1 MSIIEKAIDRLVAED
16 ERPKHGAVA
25 DSTVATSSPRVRAI
39 GPGDE
44 PPSATVLAS
53 PESVPQHLSDL
64 EERAGTAAGATAAL
78 ESGAGSTRPLD
89 IGGEESAHAV
99 SDSGQPT
106 VLKIHGLG
114 LEGFIS
120 PQTERSRTAEE
131 FRMIKRPLLQR
142 AFSGETALGER
153 ANVIA
158 VTSSVAGEG
167 KTFTS
172 LNLAISIA
180 MELDRTVLLVDA
192 DLANPGLSRLL
203 GAQDLPGLTE
213 RLLDE
218 KVSLKDLLL
227 RTDVPKL
234 TLLPAGR
241 RHRRSTELLASNTM
255 KGLLDELATRYPDR
269 VVLFDSPPLLATSEA
284 SVLTEQAGQIC
295 LVVESATTPQFL
307 VKEALGLLRHQ
318 DRVSLVLNKTRDE
331 LLSGRRGYYYGYRY
345 GYGYGNQRTPVDGR
359 DDAAA

>member
-1 MSIIEKAIDRLVAED
+1 MSIIEKAIDRLVADD
-16 ERPKHGAVA
+16 ERLKHGAVA
-25 DSTVATSSPRVRAI
+25 DSTVATPSPRVRAI
-39 GPGDE
+39 GAGDE
-44 PPSATVLAS
+44 PPSATVSAS
-53 PESVPQHLSDL
+53 PESVPQRWSDP
-64 EERAGTAAGATAAL
+64 EELPGTATAAF
-78 ESGAGSTRPLD
+78 ESEAGSTRPD
-89 IGGEESAHAV
+89 IGGEESAHAA
-99 SDSGQPT
+99 SDSGQAR

-142 AFSGETALGER
+142 AFSGEAALGER
-153 ANVIA
+153 PNVIA

-213 RLLDE
+213 RLLDD

-255 KGLLDELATRYPDR
+255 KGLLDEVATRYPDR

-284 SVLTEQAGQIC
+284 SVLAEQAGQVC
-295 LVVESATTPQFL
+295 LVVESTTTPQFL

>member
-1 MSIIEKAIDRLVAED
+1 MSIIEKAIDRLVSEGEGAERRANP
-16 ERPKHGAVA
+16 E
-25 DSTVATSSPRVRAI
+25 STIAAAMTRDAGVIAAE
-39 GPGDE
+39 G
-44 PPSATVLAS
+44 PPSAIRSAAS
-53 PESVPQHLSDL
+53 AAVQSPSPQAEPRNPPEPGRPAPPEAAVETAPAAVGP
-64 EERAGTAAGATAAL
+64 AG
-78 ESGAGSTRPLD
+78 E
-89 IGGEESAHAV
+89 AV
-99 SDSGQPT
+99 SPARGTGEPAI
-106 VLKIHGLG
+106 LPIHGLG
-114 LEGFIS
+114 LDGFIS

-142 AFSGETALGER
+142 AFSEAAAGER
-153 ANVIA
+153 PNLIA

-203 GAQDLPGLTE
+203 KAHELPGLTE

-218 KVSLKDLLL
+218 NVDLKDLLL

-241 RHRRSTELLASNTM
+241 RHRRSTELLASNAM

-284 SVLTEQAGQIC
+284 SVLAEQAGQVC

-345 GYGYGNQRTPVDGR
+345 GYGYGPAYGYGK
-359 DDAAA
+359 DDAAP

>member
-1 MSIIEKAIDRLVAED
+1 MSIIEKAIDRLASEDEGPTRRMPGAPTIPLGVAE
-16 ERPKHGAVA
+16 KGGAVLV
-25 DSTVATSSPRVRAI
+25 DEQLSATEAQEPQVTTSAGVRSSP
-39 GPGDE
+39 
-44 PPSATVLAS
+44 
-53 PESVPQHLSDL
+53 
-64 EERAGTAAGATAAL
+64 AL
-78 ESGAGSTRPLD
+78 EAASAPLPAAEAATRVA
-89 IGGEESAHAV
+89 SAPAARIDETT
-99 SDSGQPT
+99 SPTQGPSQPT
-106 VLKIHGLG
+106 VLAIHGLG

-142 AFSGETALGER
+142 AFSAEAATGEHP
-153 ANVIA
+153 NVMV

-167 KTFTS
+167 KTFTA

-203 GAQDLPGLTE
+203 RAQDLPGLTE
-213 RLLDE
+213 HLLDE
-218 KVSLKDLLL
+218 KVALRNLLL

-234 TLLPAGR
+234 TVLPAGR
-241 RHRRSTELLASNTM
+241 RHRRSTELLASNAM

-284 SVLTEQAGQIC
+284 SVLAEQAGQIC

-345 GYGYGNQRTPVDGR
+345 GYGYGRGYGK

>member
-1 MSIIEKAIDRLVAED
+1 MSIIEKAIDRLVSED
-16 ERPKHGAVA
+16 EDAKRRVTSESTIAATKARDARVVSTDEQLSVA
-25 DSTVATSSPRVRAI
+25 PDLAQSPQQFAEPGDQAISSP
-39 GPGDE
+39 
-44 PPSATVLAS
+44 PPVPETV
-53 PESVPQHLSDL
+53 V
-64 EERAGTAAGATAAL
+64 GTAAGVPAAV
-78 ESGAGSTRPLD
+78 EEAASPAQGADQRP
-89 IGGEESAHAV
+89 
-99 SDSGQPT
+99 
-106 VLKIHGLG
+106 VLPIHGLG

-142 AFSGETALGER
+142 AFSEQAATGER
-153 ANVIA
+153 PNVIA

-203 GAQDLPGLTE
+203 KAQDLPGLTE
-213 RLLDE
+213 RLLDDN
-218 KVSLKDLLL
+218 VDLRSLLL

-241 RHRRSTELLASNTM
+241 RHRRSTELLASNAM

-284 SVLTEQAGQIC
+284 SVLAEQAGQVC
-295 LVVESATTPQFL
+295 LVVESTTTPQFL
-307 VKEALGLLRHQ
+307 VKEALGLLGHQ

-345 GYGYGNQRTPVDGR
+345 GYGSKRSYGYGK
-359 DDAAA
+359 DDVGA

>member
-1 MSIIEKAIDRLVAED
+1 MSIIEKAIDRLVSEGDGTKRRSDQELTVSTAVSRET
-16 ERPKHGAVA
+16 GAPAVDQRAHAAAPMTLDVGAAAHAAVGPSTPGVSGTPTSPTEGVEVA
-25 DSTVATSSPRVRAI
+25 
-39 GPGDE
+39 
-44 PPSATVLAS
+44 PPSAALVEDVVSAT
-53 PESVPQHLSDL
+53 
-64 EERAGTAAGATAAL
+64 TAT
-78 ESGAGSTRPLD
+78 GSEQKGFLP
-89 IGGEESAHAV
+89 
-99 SDSGQPT
+99 
-106 VLKIHGLG
+106 IHGLG

-142 AFSGETALGER
+142 AFSDETAAGEHP
-153 ANVIA
+153 NVIA

-203 GAQDLPGLTE
+203 KAQDLPGLTE
-213 RLLDE
+213 RLLDD
-218 KVSLKDLLL
+218 KVDLKSLLW

-241 RHRRSTELLASNTM
+241 RHRRSTELLASNAM

-284 SVLTEQAGQIC
+284 SVLAEQAGQIC
-295 LVVESATTPQFL
+295 LVVESTTTPQFL

-345 GYGYGNQRTPVDGR
+345 GYGYGRGYGKK

>member
-1 MSIIEKAIDRLVAED
+1 MSIIENAIDRLASED
-16 ERPKHGAVA
+16 EGLKRRKPPTPTIPLAATEEGGAVSVDEQLSA
-25 DSTVATSSPRVRAI
+25 AGAYVPEVATSADVRSSLALEAASAPAPAPAAQVDEAASPTQ
-39 GPGDE
+39 GLSQ
-44 PPSATVLAS
+44 PSVLA
-53 PESVPQHLSDL
+53 
-64 EERAGTAAGATAAL
+64 
-78 ESGAGSTRPLD
+78 
-89 IGGEESAHAV
+89 
-99 SDSGQPT
+99 
-106 VLKIHGLG
+106 IHGLD

-142 AFSGETALGER
+142 AFSAGAATGEHP
-153 ANVIA
+153 NVMV

-167 KTFTS
+167 KTFTA

-203 GAQDLPGLTE
+203 KAQDLPGLTE
-213 RLLDE
+213 HLLDE
-218 KVSLKDLLL
+218 KVDLRNLLL

-234 TLLPAGR
+234 TVLPAGR
-241 RHRRSTELLASNTM
+241 RHRRSTELLASNAM

-284 SVLTEQAGQIC
+284 SVLAEQAGQIC

-307 VKEALGLLRHQ
+307 VKAALGLLRHQ

-331 LLSGRRGYYYGYRY
+331 LLSGRGGYYYGYRREY
-345 GYGYGNQRTPVDGR
+345 GYGGGYGK

>member
-1 MSIIEKAIDRLVAED
+1 MSIIEKAIDRLVVEDEGTKRRAAAED
-16 ERPKHGAVA
+16 TIA
-25 DSTVATSSPRVRAI
+25 TVAAPGGGVVSASESSEAVR
-39 GPGDE
+39 
-44 PPSATVLAS
+44 SATPGVVQRPEGAPVDSGLVPAS
-53 PESVPQHLSDL
+53 KVAVEVAPESVVSVDDVAAPPQSPDQ
-64 EERAGTAAGATAAL
+64 
-78 ESGAGSTRPLD
+78 P
-89 IGGEESAHAV
+89 AV
-99 SDSGQPT
+99 LP
-106 VLKIHGLG
+106 IHGLG

-131 FRMIKRPLLQR
+131 FRMIKRPLLQKAFAEPR
-142 AFSGETALGER
+142 AVGEHPNL
-153 ANVIA
+153 IA

-203 GAQDLPGLTE
+203 RAQDLPGLTE
-213 RLLDE
+213 RLLDD
-218 KVSLKDLLL
+218 KVALRDLLL

-234 TLLPAGR
+234 TVLPAGR

-284 SVLTEQAGQIC
+284 SVLSEQAGQVC

-318 DRVSLVLNKTRDE
+318 ERVSLVLNKTRDE

-345 GYGYGNQRTPVDGR
+345 GYGYERGYGYGK

>member
-1 MSIIEKAIDRLVAED
+1 MSTIEKAIDRL
-16 ERPKHGAVA
+16 G
-25 DSTVATSSPRVRAI
+25 
-39 GPGDE
+39 GDE
-44 PPSATVLAS
+44 NPRRETAREIAPSSSAARDVERLAVDGGAPGSEVAPRGSWSQPESKADYVPGPADAVEMASHAGRESDAPAVETDATGQMAGRPAVLA
-53 PESVPQHLSDL
+53 
-64 EERAGTAAGATAAL
+64 
-78 ESGAGSTRPLD
+78 
-89 IGGEESAHAV
+89 IN
-99 SDSGQPT
+99 
-106 VLKIHGLG
+106 GLG
-114 LEGFIS
+114 LEGIIS

-142 AFSGETALGER
+142 AFSEDLAR
-153 ANVIA
+153 SDHPNVIV

-203 GAQDLPGLTE
+203 HVKNLPGLTE
-213 RLLDE
+213 HLLDDGFD
-218 KVSLKDLLL
+218 LRNLLL

-234 TLLPAGR
+234 TVLPAGH
-241 RHRRSTELLASNTM
+241 RHGRSTELLASNAM
-255 KGLLDELATRYPDR
+255 KSLLDELATRYPDR

-284 SVLTEQAGQIC
+284 SVLAEQAGQIC

-307 VKEALGLLRHQ
+307 VKEALGLLHYP

-331 LLSGRRGYYYGYRY
+331 LLSARRGYYYGYRY
-345 GYGYGNQRTPVDGR
+345 GYGYGSTRADGK

>member
-1 MSIIEKAIDRLVAED
+1 MSTIEKAIDRLVRED
-16 ERPKHGAVA
+16 EHPRVLRAA
-25 DSTVATSSPRVRAI
+25 DSNVATPKLQEGTTDRDDPAQSAVFRDTGLGSPPAS
-39 GPGDE
+39 E
-44 PPSATVLAS
+44 TEAESATGDRAASERLAKTFEDAE
-53 PESVPQHLSDL
+53 PM
-64 EERAGTAAGATAAL
+64 TAL
-78 ESGAGSTRPLD
+78 P
-89 IGGEESAHAV
+89 V
-99 SDSGQPT
+99 
-106 VLKIHGLG
+106 HGLG

-120 PQTERSRTAEE
+120 PQAERSRTAEE

-142 AFSGETALGER
+142 AFSGEVAAGAR

-158 VTSSVAGEG
+158 VTSSIAGEG

-203 GAQDLPGLTE
+203 RTQDLPGLTE
-213 RLLDE
+213 RLLEE
-218 KVSLKDLLL
+218 KVDLKSLL
-227 RTDVPKL
+227 RHTDVPKL

-241 RHRRSTELLASNTM
+241 RHRRSTELLASNAM
-255 KGLLDELATRYPDR
+255 KELVDELATRYSDR

-284 SVLTEQAGQIC
+284 SVLAEQAGQIC

-331 LLSGRRGYYYGYRY
+331 LLSGRSGYYYGYRY
-345 GYGYGNQRTPVDGR
+345 NYGYGRGYGT

>member
-1 MSIIEKAIDRLVAED
+1 MSIIEKAIDRLASDED
-16 ERPKHGAVA
+16 VPK
-25 DSTVATSSPRVRAI
+25 RR
-39 GPGDE
+39 
-44 PPSATVLAS
+44 
-53 PESVPQHLSDL
+53 
-64 EERAGTAAGATAAL
+64 
-78 ESGAGSTRPLD
+78 
-89 IGGEESAHAV
+89 AV
-99 SDSGQPT
+99 SDPPGGIVASVAVDAAHADTRGEQNVATGARIDPVAVPDAGASAQPAPAT
-106 VLKIHGLG
+106 VPPSEPGTAGAEIGEAASPADRAAERILPIHGLG

-142 AFSGETALGER
+142 AFGDPGSAGEHP
-153 ANVIA
+153 NVIA

-203 GAQDLPGLTE
+203 KAQDLPGLTE
-213 RLLDE
+213 RLLDD
-218 KVSLKDLLL
+218 KVDLKELLL
-227 RTDVPKL
+227 HTDVPKL
-234 TLLPAGR
+234 TVLPAGR
-241 RHRRSTELLASNTM
+241 RHRRSTELLASNAM
-255 KGLLDELATRYPDR
+255 KGLLDELATRYSDR
-269 VVLFDSPPLLATSEA
+269 VVLLDSPPLLATSEA
-284 SVLTEQAGQIC
+284 SVLAEQAGQIC

-345 GYGYGNQRTPVDGR
+345 GYGYGRGYGK
-359 DDAAA
+359 DDVAA

>member
-1 MSIIEKAIDRLVAED
+1 MSIIEKAIDRLVSED
-16 ERPKHGAVA
+16 EGSKRRTVPEPTIREAVA
-25 DSTVATSSPRVRAI
+25 AESGPAVGAGPRVAAEPAVPAGRDLRA
-39 GPGDE
+39 GPGD
-44 PPSATVLAS
+44 AAK
-53 PESVPQHLSDL
+53 
-64 EERAGTAAGATAAL
+64 AGPRPAAEAAAATATATP
-78 ESGAGSTRPLD
+78 ADAPAAVDD
-89 IGGEESAHAV
+89 IAAAPQASAEPAV
-99 SDSGQPT
+99 LP
-106 VLKIHGLG
+106 IHGLG

-142 AFSGETALGER
+142 AFAEPATAGEHP
-153 ANVIA
+153 NVIA

-167 KTFTS
+167 KTFTA

-203 GAQDLPGLTE
+203 KAQDLPGLTE
-213 RLLDE
+213 RLLDD
-218 KVSLKDLLL
+218 KVPLKDLLW

-241 RHRRSTELLASNTM
+241 RHRRSTELLASNSM

-284 SVLTEQAGQIC
+284 SVLAEQAGQVC

-307 VKEALGLLRHQ
+307 VKEALGLLSHQ

-331 LLSGRRGYYYGYRY
+331 LLSGRRGYYYGYRD
-345 GYGYGNQRTPVDGR
+345 GYGYGRSAYGR

>member
-1 MSIIEKAIDRLVAED
+1 MSIIEKAIDRLVSED
-16 ERPKHGAVA
+16 E
-25 DSTVATSSPRVRAI
+25 ATKRQPVGEQRIPATPAAAAASPEPTQSPSPRIAASGEAPSPVRPASSTQAAKPAPQAVEAVDDSMARTQ
-39 GPGDE
+39 GGDE
-44 PPSATVLAS
+44 PDFLA
-53 PESVPQHLSDL
+53 
-64 EERAGTAAGATAAL
+64 
-78 ESGAGSTRPLD
+78 
-89 IGGEESAHAV
+89 
-99 SDSGQPT
+99 
-106 VLKIHGLG
+106 IHGLG

-131 FRMIKRPLLQR
+131 FRMIKRPLLQK
-142 AFSGETALGER
+142 AFAEPREVGEHL
-153 ANVIA
+153 NLIA

-203 GAQDLPGLTE
+203 KAQNRRGLTE
-213 RLLDE
+213 RLLDDS
-218 KVSLKDLLL
+218 VDLKDLLV

-255 KGLLDELATRYPDR
+255 KGLLEELATRYPDR

-284 SVLTEQAGQIC
+284 SVLAEQAGQIC

-307 VKEALGLLRHQ
+307 VKEALGLIRHQ
-318 DRVSLVLNKTRDE
+318 DRVSLVLNKTRNDPQ
-331 LLSGRRGYYYGYRY
+331 SGGRGYYYGYRY
-345 GYGYGNQRTPVDGR
+345 GYGYGREYGDGKE
-359 DDAAA
+359 DAAA

>member
-1 MSIIEKAIDRLVAED
+1 
-16 ERPKHGAVA
+16 
-25 DSTVATSSPRVRAI
+25 
-39 GPGDE
+39 
-44 PPSATVLAS
+44 
-53 PESVPQHLSDL
+53 
-64 EERAGTAAGATAAL
+64 
-78 ESGAGSTRPLD
+78 
-89 IGGEESAHAV
+89 
-99 SDSGQPT
+99 
-106 VLKIHGLG
+106 
-114 LEGFIS
+114 
-120 PQTERSRTAEE
+120 
-131 FRMIKRPLLQR
+131 
-142 AFSGETALGER
+142 
-153 ANVIA
+153 

-213 RLLDE
+213 RLLDD

-241 RHRRSTELLASNTM
+241 RHRRATELLASNTM
-255 KGLLDELATRYPDR
+255 KGLLDEVATRYPDR

-284 SVLTEQAGQIC
+284 SVLAEQAGQVC
-295 LVVESATTPQFL
+295 LVVESTTTPQFL

>member
-1 MSIIEKAIDRLVAED
+1 MSIIEKAIDRLVNEDDGRKPRAEP
-16 ERPKHGAVA
+16 ESTA
-25 DSTVATSSPRVRAI
+25 STVVAMDTGPARLDELRAAPAPAAPEAARRARAEAE
-39 GPGDE
+39 PGLKARPD
-44 PPSATVLAS
+44 AS
-53 PESVPQHLSDL
+53 PAPGASGDAIPLPTARTDESGP
-64 EERAGTAAGATAAL
+64 AGTEPEG
-78 ESGAGSTRPLD
+78 PM
-89 IGGEESAHAV
+89 
-99 SDSGQPT
+99 
-106 VLKIHGLG
+106 VLPIHGLH

-142 AFSGETALGER
+142 AFSDQRATGEQPNL
-153 ANVIA
+153 IA

-180 MELDRTVLLVDA
+180 MELDRTILLVDA

-203 GAQDLPGLTE
+203 KAQDLPGLTE
-213 RLLDE
+213 RLLDD
-218 KVSLKDLLL
+218 KVALKDLLL
-227 RTDVPKL
+227 HTDVPKL
-234 TLLPAGR
+234 TVLPAGR
-241 RHRRSTELLASNTM
+241 RHRRSTELLASNNM

-284 SVLTEQAGQIC
+284 SVLAEQAGQIC
-295 LVVESATTPQFL
+295 LVVESASTPRFL

-318 DRVSLVLNKTRDE
+318 DRVSLILNKTRDD
-331 LLSGRRGYYYGYRY
+331 LLSGRGGYYYGYRY
-345 GYGYGNQRTPVDGR
+345 GYGYGRGYGK

>member
-1 MSIIEKAIDRLVAED
+1 MSIIEKAIDRLVSED
-16 ERPKHGAVA
+16 DSEQRRKMQDAAVA
-25 DSTVATSSPRVRAI
+25 RAL
-39 GPGDE
+39 E
-44 PPSATVLAS
+44 VPSAVAAT
-53 PESVPQHLSDL
+53 
-64 EERAGTAAGATAAL
+64 EERRQAADSAASLQTPVSGAEPAVQVLTARSQGMGATPSGTAAAA
-78 ESGAGSTRPLD
+78 GD
-89 IGGEESAHAV
+89 VV
-99 SDSGQPT
+99 SQPNVEDGRQ
-106 VLKIHGLG
+106 VLAIHGLG

-142 AFSGETALGER
+142 AFSDQTTPGEHPNLI
-153 ANVIA
+153 V

-203 GAQDLPGLTE
+203 KAQDLPGLTE
-213 RLLDE
+213 RLLDDT
-218 KVSLKDLLL
+218 VDLKDLLQ

-241 RHRRSTELLASNTM
+241 RHRRSTELLASNAM
-255 KGLLDELATRYPDR
+255 KSLLDELATRYPDR

-284 SVLTEQAGQIC
+284 SVLAEQAGQVC

-307 VKEALGLLRHQ
+307 VKEALSLVSHQ

-331 LLSGRRGYYYGYRY
+331 LLYGRRGYYYGYRY
-345 GYGYGNQRTPVDGR
+345 GYASEHGRGYGRNDVS
-359 DDAAA
+359 A

>member
-1 MSIIEKAIDRLVAED
+1 MEAVAE
-16 ERPKHGAVA
+16 AVPA
-25 DSTVATSSPRVRAI
+25 
-39 GPGDE
+39 
-44 PPSATVLAS
+44 
-53 PESVPQHLSDL
+53 
-64 EERAGTAAGATAAL
+64 AAL
-78 ESGAGSTRPLD
+78 PTGDAVPGAP
-89 IGGEESAHAV
+89 E
-99 SDSGQPT
+99 SGQPM
-106 VLKIHGLG
+106 VLPIHGLG
-114 LEGFIS
+114 LDGFIS

-142 AFSGETALGER
+142 AFSDAAAGEHPNLIT
-153 ANVIA
+153 

-180 MELDRTVLLVDA
+180 MELDRTVLIVDA

-203 GAQDLPGLTE
+203 KAQELPGLTE

-218 KVSLKDLLL
+218 GLDLKDLLL
-227 RTDVPKL
+227 HTDVPKL

-241 RHRRSTELLASNTM
+241 RHRRSTELLASNAM
-255 KGLLDELATRYPDR
+255 KELLNELATRYPDR

-284 SVLTEQAGQIC
+284 SVLAEQAGQVC

-307 VKEALGLLRHQ
+307 VKEALSLLRHQ
-318 DRVSLVLNKTRDE
+318 DRVSLVLNKTRDQ
-331 LLSGRRGYYYGYRY
+331 LLSGRHGYYYGYRY
-345 GYGYGNQRTPVDGR
+345 GYGYGSSYGYGK